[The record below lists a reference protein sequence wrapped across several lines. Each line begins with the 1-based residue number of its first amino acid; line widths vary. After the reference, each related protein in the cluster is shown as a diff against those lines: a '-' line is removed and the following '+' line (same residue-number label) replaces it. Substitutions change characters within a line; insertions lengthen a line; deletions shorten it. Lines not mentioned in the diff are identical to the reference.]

1 MRMAFFSSG
10 EQPCEQ
16 RTKQEI
22 ADTSRL
28 IRRTA
33 GSSVE
38 SIGIGPRRLSQLSSF
53 G

>member
-33 GSSVE
+33 GSSFK
-38 SIGIGPRRLSQLSSF
+38 SIGPRRWSQLSSF